1 MRRMRS
7 TALLHSKR
15 SRVANPSC
23 AAYTWSSASVDILI
37 FGNALEIGALAI
49 SWLQRS
55 QLPVRR
61 SRCPYQALLTLRAE
75 KLQGRVDAVSL
86 QGGGQR
92 MALRIVV

>member
-15 SRVANPSC
+15 SRVANPSY
-23 AAYTWSSASVDILI
+23 AAYTWSSASVDVLI